1 MSQMP
6 VADFQKILKN
16 VAKHISLSKKDREY
30 FTSLLTVRNIP
41 RHAQILTE
49 GKPCRHIYYVNKGAF
64 RSFCTDTKGNERI
77 VMFAIDDW
85 WITDMHSFA
94 LEKGAIVSIA
104 AIEDSEILQLEKS
117 DLEKLYTKV
126 PAFERFFRIMMQN
139 AYIREQLRITESLTL
154 DASQRYH
161 SFTARYPQFMQRIPL
176 GMIASYLGVT
186 PQFLSVVRKRKVI
199 N

>member
-1 MSQMP
+1 MP
-6 VADFQKILKN
+6 APDFQKILKN
-16 VAKHISLSKKDREY
+16 VGKHITLSKKDATF
-30 FTSLLTVRNIP
+30 FTSLLAAKGVRK
-41 RHAQILTE
+41 HELILSE
-49 GKPCRHIYYVNKGAF
+49 GKACRHIYYVNNGAF
-64 RSFCTDTKGNERI
+64 RSFCIDTKGNERV

-104 AIEDSEILQLEKS
+104 AIEDSEIFELDKS
-117 DLEKLYTKV
+117 DLETLYVKV

-139 AYIREQLRITESLTL
+139 AYVREQLRVTQNLTL
-154 DASQRYH
+154 DAGQRYY
-161 SFTARYPQFMQRIPL
+161 SFLARYPQFMQRIPL

>member
-1 MSQMP
+1 MMP
-6 VADFQKILKN
+6 AADFQKILKN
-16 VAKHISLSKKDREY
+16 VSKHITLSKKDAAS
-30 FTSLLTVRNIP
+30 FTSLLTVKRV
-41 RHAQILTE
+41 RKHEQILTE
-49 GKPCRHIYYVNKGAF
+49 GRPCRHIYYVNKGAF

-94 LEKGAIVSIA
+94 LEKGAIVSIE
-104 AIEDSEILQLEKS
+104 AIEDSEILQLEKA
-117 DLEKLYTKV
+117 DLEKLYSRV

-139 AYIREQLRITESLTL
+139 SYIREQLRVTQSLTL
-154 DASQRYH
+154 DAAQRYH
-161 SFTARYPQFMQRIPL
+161 SFVARYPHFIQRIPL
-176 GMIASYLGVT
+176 RMIASYLGVT